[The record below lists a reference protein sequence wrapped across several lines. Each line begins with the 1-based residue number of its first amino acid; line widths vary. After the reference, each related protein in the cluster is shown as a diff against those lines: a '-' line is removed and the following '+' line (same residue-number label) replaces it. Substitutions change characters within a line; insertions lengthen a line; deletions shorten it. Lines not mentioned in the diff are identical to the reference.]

1 MVKAIRQDDASDCGA
16 VCLASIC
23 SHYKIE
29 TPLARVRQ
37 YAGTSQAGTTVAGI
51 MSAADQL
58 GLSARAV
65 RLGVEELRDAD
76 MPAIA
81 HVALENGFHHYLV
94 VVEAGPEGLKVMD
107 PREGRIRQQPI
118 AEFARTWT
126 GILILVAGAP
136 TTAPATRQRQP
147 LIRLL
152 LLLKPYWYSAAGAL
166 AASTVIS
173 LLAMSMS
180 LYVQRVVD
188 ATTSSSP
195 SGPVGILAQL
205 MIVILFA
212 RVGLTAGQTVW
223 ASFVGYKID
232 LDLTADYY
240 RHLFALPQSFF
251 DTMRIGEVLSRND
264 DAVKVREFFSGT
276 AAAMLIGTGTLFGAL
291 LAICFVNFTL
301 GALSAVVIALYLLVL
316 AVSTAATKRR
326 KLRILEQVA
335 TYDARLVESLSLI
348 ATIKRFCLEEFV
360 SADQRF
366 QFGKLLKLSF
376 RLDLYSSAASSVAT
390 VIVEGFVIL
399 MLWIGTNIV
408 LGGAMSPGKL
418 MLCYTLIGFITSSA
432 QAVLRGT
439 FALQDASIA
448 ARRMFDWLDLQVE
461 PDKGLIPLDDA
472 PCSSVRFD
480 RVAFRYPGRKLLF
493 DGITFEVERGS
504 LAVITAPSGGGKTSL
519 LALLLRLYYPTAGT
533 IQIGGEDIRAFT
545 LRSLRGHVVA
555 LSQKVELFS
564 RTIAANIAPGQAEPN
579 LSRIEE
585 ICEILGLDEFLRSL
599 PNGLSTQLEEAGGNL
614 SGGQRQR
621 LALARV
627 LYADAPVILLD
638 EPTAFLD
645 AAAEMNVIKAINDER
660 KRGKMLI
667 VVSHA
672 AAIIE
677 AADQVISIGVGAAC
691 SSDLRGDS
699 ALSTKNR

>member
-1 MVKAIRQDDASDCGA
+1 MVKVIRQSDASDCGA

-23 SHYKIE
+23 SHYKME
-29 TPLARVRQ
+29 TPLARIRQ

-58 GLSARAV
+58 GLSARAL
-65 RLGVEELRDAD
+65 RLGLEDLSDAAF
-76 MPAIA
+76 PAIA
-81 HVALENGFHHYLV
+81 HVTLENGFHHYLV
-94 VVEAGPEGLKVMD
+94 VVEAGPEWLKVMD
-107 PREGRIRQQPI
+107 PREGRLRRQPI

-126 GILILVAGAP
+126 GLLILVAGRP
-136 TTAPATRQRQP
+136 PTAPAIPPTRP
-147 LIRLL
+147 LVRLI
-152 LLLKPYWYSAAGAL
+152 LLLKPYWYLAAVAI
-166 AASTVIS
+166 AASTIIS

-188 ATTSSSP
+188 AATRSSQA
-195 SGPVGILAQL
+195 GPVAILAQL
-205 MIVILFA
+205 MVVILFA
-212 RVGLTAGQTVW
+212 RVSLTAGQTLW
-223 ASFVGYKID
+223 TAFVGYKID

-264 DAVKVREFFSGT
+264 DAVKVREFFSNT
-276 AAAMLIGTGTLFGAL
+276 SAAMLIGTGTLLGAL
-291 LAICFVNFTL
+291 VAICFVNFTL
-301 GALSAVVIALYLLVL
+301 GALSALVIAAYLFVL

-326 KLRILEQVA
+326 KLGILEQIA

-348 ATIKRFCLEEFV
+348 ATIKRFCLERFV

-376 RLDLYSSAASSVAT
+376 RLDLYSSGASSVAT
-390 VIVEGFVIL
+390 LLVEGFVIL

-408 LGGAMSPGKL
+408 LGGGMSPGRL
-418 MLCYTLIGFITSSA
+418 MLCYTLIGFITASA
-432 QAVLRGT
+432 QAVLHGT

-461 PDKGLIPLDDA
+461 PDKGLVGLDDTR
-472 PCSSVRFD
+472 CSSVRFD
-480 RVAFRYPGRKLLF
+480 SVSFRYPGRRLLF
-493 DGITFEVERGS
+493 DNVTFEVERGS
-504 LAVITAPSGGGKTSL
+504 LAVITGPSGGGKTTL

-533 IQIGGEDIRAFT
+533 IQIGGEDICAFT
-545 LRSLRGHVVA
+545 LRSLRSHVVA

-564 RTIAANIAPGQAEPN
+564 RTIAANIAPGEAEPD

-585 ICEILGLDEFLRSL
+585 ICDRLGLGEFLRSL

-645 AAAEMNVIKAINDER
+645 AAAEASVLTVINGER
-660 KRGKMLI
+660 IRGKTLI

-672 AAIIE
+672 APIVE
-677 AADQVISIGVGAAC
+677 AADQVISIGARSA
-691 SSDLRGDS
+691 STSDFQTPPL
-699 ALSTKNR
+699 